1 MKSGDRGVEVRDL
14 QLKLVALGYH
24 LPRFGADGDLGDE
37 TLAAISAFR
46 VDQGLMQTAD
56 DFDTKIPQKVVKA
69 IEDAYTGLMQRNPPR
84 SPVDLITPTPAG
96 SGARARSGL
105 GAASRELHCTRPPC
119 CLASSPRAGSTC
131 RRTSESPAAVCPT

>member
-1 MKSGDRGVEVRDL
+1 MPMKSGDRGVEVRDL

-56 DFDTKIPQKVVKA
+56 DFATTIPQKVVKA

-84 SPVDLITPTPAG
+84 SPVDLTKVAPV
-96 SGARARSGL
+96 
-105 GAASRELHCTRPPC
+105 AASNL
-119 CLASSPRAGSTC
+119 PRLS
-131 RRTSESPAAVCPT
+131 